1 MMFNSL
7 KMIVKIKIRILCF
20 SVVFGKNFPVDYRQ
34 PQAELTIFS
43 LKKTIA
49 YPVAYRDN
57 LPIQFIF
64 PSNISIRL
72 SLC

>member
-34 PQAELTIFS
+34 PQAELTIFT
-43 LKKTIA
+43 LKKAIA
-49 YPVAYRDN
+49 YPSPIGAIFRFN
-57 LPIQFIF
+57 LYFHQIF
-64 PSNISIRL
+64 SSD
-72 SLC
+72 